1 MIFTGGQRKRN
12 VDATITKCVFTRY
25 RFEWLG
31 SMGFRTGVDSGEQ
44 RGGWRTGRDLN
55 DARAANERGRT
66 VEEREGSRSAGGAR
80 SVQRRECVEERK
92 EKESSK
98 GEKQRRETKR
108 KGSKQTNRQTVKSG

>member
-1 MIFTGGQRKRN
+1 MIFTGGGGQRKRN
-12 VDATITKCVFTRY
+12 VDATITKGVFTRY

-66 VEEREGSRSAGGAR
+66 VEER
-80 SVQRRECVEERK
+80 VREVEAPE
-92 EKESSK
+92 EQEACK
-98 GEKQRRETKR
+98 GESVWGKGKKKR
-108 KGSKQTNRQTVKSG
+108 VQKERNKEEKKKKKRQQTNE